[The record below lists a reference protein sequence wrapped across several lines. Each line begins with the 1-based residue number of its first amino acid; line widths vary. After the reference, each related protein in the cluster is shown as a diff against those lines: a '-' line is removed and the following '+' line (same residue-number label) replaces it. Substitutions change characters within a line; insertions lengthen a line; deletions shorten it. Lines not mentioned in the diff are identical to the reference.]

1 MLDVLQDLFRHQEW
15 ADATHW
21 RAIRASEAAC
31 QDEELKERLVH
42 LHGAQQR
49 WLGRWQGVTL
59 GFAKAGDYASTED
72 VFHFA
77 QACHAALRA
86 FLSLQSEASV
96 AKEVHYTTGKGE
108 TFTRP
113 LSALMLHLAL
123 HSQYHRGQ
131 NATRLRIL
139 AGEAPG
145 TDFDTWQQEG
155 RPMAA
160 WD

>member
-1 MLDVLQDLFRHQEW
+1 MLDVIQDLYLHQEW
-15 ADATHW
+15 ADAKHW
-21 RAIRASEAAC
+21 RAILASGPAREDA
-31 QDEELKERLVH
+31 ELKERLVH

-59 GFAKAGDYASTED
+59 GFAKAGDFASMED

-86 FLSLQSEASV
+86 FLSLQTGASV
-96 AKEVHYTTGKGE
+96 AKEVTYTTGSGE

-131 NATRLRIL
+131 NATRLRAL

-155 RPMAA
+155 RSAA
-160 WD
+160 RW